1 MRLAPTAKHAK
12 RHNNKTT
19 NKRLIVMANIKQ
31 NLEDVLAKIPE
42 GVKLIAVSKFH
53 PVQELA
59 EAYEAGQRLFGEN
72 RAQELV
78 AKAPELP
85 QDIRWHFIG
94 HLQKNKVRAIMPHVS
109 VIESVDSVSLLKLI
123 EKEAARI
130 DRTVDVLLQL
140 HVAQE
145 ETKSGFS
152 IDELLEAGEA
162 GQLTVGLPH
171 VRVCGIMTMASLT
184 DDQEQ
189 IAREFEQARRAFV
202 ALKDGCFNESEFF
215 NELSM
220 GMSDDWPIAVKHGA
234 TLVRIGTAI
243 FGPRQY

>member
-1 MRLAPTAKHAK
+1 
-12 RHNNKTT
+12 
-19 NKRLIVMANIKQ
+19 MASIQ
-31 NLEDVLAKIPE
+31 ENLEKVKAQLPG
-42 GVKLIAVSKFH
+42 GVRLVAVSKFH
-53 PVQELA
+53 PVEELA
-59 EAYEAGQRLFGEN
+59 AAYEAGQRLFGEN
-72 RAQELV
+72 RAQELI

-85 QDIRWHFIG
+85 NDIRWHFIG

-109 VIESVDSVSLLKLI
+109 VIESIDSIELLKLV

-152 IDELLEAGEA
+152 VDEVIEAGEN
-162 GQLTVGLPH
+162 GLLTCYPH
-171 VRVCGIMTMASLT
+171 VRVCGVMAMASLT
-184 DDQEQ
+184 EDMEQVAQE
-189 IAREFEQARRAFV
+189 FDLVRRTYLT
-202 ALKDGCFNESEFF
+202 LKDGCFDESPDF

-220 GMSDDWPIAVKHGA
+220 GMSDDWQVAVKYGA

-243 FGPRQY
+243 FGPRVY

>member
-1 MRLAPTAKHAK
+1 
-12 RHNNKTT
+12 
-19 NKRLIVMANIKQ
+19 MASIKD
-31 NLEDVLAKIPE
+31 NLEKVTAQLP
-42 GVKLIAVSKFH
+42 GSVRLVAVSKFH
-53 PVQELA
+53 PVEELA

-85 QDIRWHFIG
+85 KDIRWHFIG
-94 HLQKNKVRAIMPHVS
+94 HLQKNKVRAIMPHVT
-109 VIESVDSVSLLKLI
+109 VIESVDSVELLRLI

-152 IDELLEAGEA
+152 VEEVLEAAEAGE
-162 GQLTVGLPH
+162 LTEGLPH
-171 VRVCGIMTMASLT
+171 VHVCGVMAMASLT
-184 DDQEQ
+184 DDMDQV
-189 IAREFEQARRAFV
+189 AREFDLVRRTYIT
-202 ALKDGCFNESEFF
+202 LKDGAFDESEYF

-220 GMSDDWPIAVKHGA
+220 GMSDDWQVAVKYGA
-234 TLVRIGTAI
+234 TIVRIGTAI
-243 FGPRQY
+243 FGPRKY

>member
-1 MRLAPTAKHAK
+1 
-12 RHNNKTT
+12 
-19 NKRLIVMANIKQ
+19 MACIKENIEGFTKQ
-31 NLEDVLAKIPE
+31 LPS
-42 GVKLIAVSKFH
+42 GTRLIAVSKFH
-53 PVQELA
+53 PVEELA

-78 AKAPELP
+78 AKAAQLP
-85 QDIRWHFIG
+85 KDICWHFIG
-94 HLQKNKVRAIMPHVS
+94 HLQKNKVRAIMPHVT
-109 VIESVDSVSLLKLI
+109 VIESVDSVELLRLI

-130 DRTVDVLLQL
+130 DRKVDVLLQL

-152 IDELLEAGEA
+152 VDELLAAAEDGL
-162 GQLTVGLPH
+162 LTGYPH
-171 VRVCGIMTMASLT
+171 VRVCGLMAMASLT
-184 DDQEQ
+184 DDMEQVAQE
-189 IAREFEQARRAFV
+189 FDTVRRTYIT
-202 ALKDGCFNESEFF
+202 LKDGCFDESEDF

-220 GMSDDWPIAVKHGA
+220 GMSDDWQVAVKYGA

>member
-1 MRLAPTAKHAK
+1 MSSIKDNLKKVTAM
-12 RHNNKTT
+12 
-19 NKRLIVMANIKQ
+19 L
-31 NLEDVLAKIPE
+31 PE
-42 GVKLIAVSKFH
+42 GVRLVAVSKFH
-53 PVQELA
+53 PVEELA

-78 AKAPELP
+78 SKAPLLP
-85 QDIRWHFIG
+85 TDVRWHFIG

-109 VIESVDSVSLLKLI
+109 VIESVDSVELLRLI

-130 DRTVDVLLQL
+130 DRTVEVLLQL

-152 IDELLEAGEA
+152 VDEVLEAGEA
-162 GQLTVGLPH
+162 GELTCYPH
-171 VRVCGIMTMASLT
+171 VRICGVMAMASLT
-184 DDQEQ
+184 DDMEQ
-189 IAREFEQARRAFV
+189 VAREFDLVRRTYLT
-202 ALKDGCFNESEFF
+202 LKDGCFDESDDF

-220 GMSDDWPIAVKHGA
+220 GMSDDWQVAVNYGA

-243 FGPRQY
+243 FGPRRY

>member
-1 MRLAPTAKHAK
+1 
-12 RHNNKTT
+12 
-19 NKRLIVMANIKQ
+19 MASIQ
-31 NLEDVLAKIPE
+31 ENLEKVKAQLPG
-42 GVKLIAVSKFH
+42 GVRLVAVSKFH
-53 PVQELA
+53 PVEELA
-59 EAYEAGQRLFGEN
+59 AAYEAGQRLFGEN
-72 RAQELV
+72 RAQELI

-85 QDIRWHFIG
+85 NDIRWHFIG

-109 VIESVDSVSLLKLI
+109 VIESIDSVELLKLV

-152 IDELLEAGEA
+152 VDEVIEAGEN
-162 GQLTVGLPH
+162 GLLTCYPH
-171 VRVCGIMTMASLT
+171 VRVCGVMAMASLT
-184 DDQEQ
+184 EDMEQVAQE
-189 IAREFEQARRAFV
+189 FDLVRRTYLT
-202 ALKDGCFNESEFF
+202 LKDGCFDESPDF

-220 GMSDDWPIAVKHGA
+220 GMSDDWQVAVKYGA

-243 FGPRQY
+243 FGPRVY

>member
-1 MRLAPTAKHAK
+1 MSSIKDNLKKVTAM
-12 RHNNKTT
+12 
-19 NKRLIVMANIKQ
+19 L
-31 NLEDVLAKIPE
+31 PE
-42 GVKLIAVSKFH
+42 GVRLVAVSKFH
-53 PVQELA
+53 PVEELA

-78 AKAPELP
+78 SKAPLLP
-85 QDIRWHFIG
+85 KDVRWHFIG

-109 VIESVDSVSLLKLI
+109 VIESVDSVELLRLI

-130 DRTVDVLLQL
+130 DRTVEVLLQL

-152 IDELLEAGEA
+152 VDEVLEAGET
-162 GQLTVGLPH
+162 GELTCYPH
-171 VRVCGIMTMASLT
+171 VRICGVMAMASLT
-184 DDQEQ
+184 DDMEQ
-189 IAREFEQARRAFV
+189 VAREFDLVRRTYLT
-202 ALKDGCFNESEFF
+202 LKDECFDESEDF

-220 GMSDDWPIAVKHGA
+220 GMSDDWQVAVNYGA

-243 FGPRQY
+243 FGPRRY

>member
-1 MRLAPTAKHAK
+1 MSSIKDNLKKVTAM
-12 RHNNKTT
+12 
-19 NKRLIVMANIKQ
+19 L
-31 NLEDVLAKIPE
+31 PE
-42 GVKLIAVSKFH
+42 GVRLVAVSKFH
-53 PVQELA
+53 PVEELA

-78 AKAPELP
+78 SKAPLLP
-85 QDIRWHFIG
+85 KDVRWHFIG

-109 VIESVDSVSLLKLI
+109 VIESVDSVELLRLI

-130 DRTVDVLLQL
+130 DRTVEVLLQL

-152 IDELLEAGEA
+152 VDEVLEAGEA
-162 GQLTVGLPH
+162 GELTCYPH
-171 VRVCGIMTMASLT
+171 VRICGVMAMASLT
-184 DDQEQ
+184 DDMEQ
-189 IAREFEQARRAFV
+189 VAREFDLVRRTYLT
-202 ALKDGCFNESEFF
+202 LKDGCFDESDDF

-220 GMSDDWPIAVKHGA
+220 GMSDDWQVAVNYGA

-243 FGPRQY
+243 FGPRRY